1 MTNQKRRASQ
11 PRGNPREQETV
22 RRMLLLAELAGCQL
36 RPAANGQLRGLC
48 PFHYA
53 TRTENVRAL
62 RVNEQRGTFLCSFC
76 NIEGN
81 AAMFAAHYW
90 QVSVSEAAAMLQRG
104 DDEIT
109 VERPTPVAMT
119 PEEMRKPPIH
129 RRQNTYLLTQAAAHY
144 AQMLNRTP
152 SAQNYLHRLGIP
164 NRQWSRLNLGYAR
177 GTGLMEHL
185 RQRAGVTDEELAAS
199 PLFRSDEDGRLSEV
213 HQDVI
218 TVPNL
223 DQAGNTTFIMTM
235 FPYCPDYDRPW
246 KMEMKRMAPISG
258 SRPDLMG
265 SFARREPANT
275 LYVTDDLRVWLII
288 RAMSIPALY
297 MTTIR
302 ERVAES
308 VTQSIARMRSTS
320 VIIAVTRPELAQQ
333 IAERVADDRPEV
345 HSTVLDQE
353 SILSMF
359 PPPRTRSNVF
369 GNIHSRGRQRRNGSR
384 SRPSRSETNQQP
396 ATSGA
401 VETQPPEDP
410 ETAVLAA
417 NIPKPAEKP
426 EPANITQ
433 PSPSPDTSVT
443 DTTVPDDQETDD
455 QEEND
460 RTREQQAEAIRRLTE
475 VRLNQ
480 PEDWAAIKHQLS
492 PDIVELIEQQAA
504 ESASAT

>member
-1 MTNQKRRASQ
+1 
-11 PRGNPREQETV
+11 
-22 RRMLLLAELAGCQL
+22 MLLLAEQAGCQL

-90 QVSVSEAAAMLQRG
+90 QVSVSEAAAMLQR

-119 PEEMRKPPIH
+119 PEEMRKPVIH

-144 AQMLNRTP
+144 AQMLTRTP

-164 NRQWSRLNLGYAR
+164 NRQWGRLNLGYAR

-246 KMEMKRMAPISG
+246 KLEMKRMAPIAG

-265 SFARREPANT
+265 SFARREPADT

-288 RAMSIPALY
+288 RAMGIPAVY

-302 ERVAES
+302 ERISES
-308 VTQSIARMRSTS
+308 VTQSVGRMRSTS
-320 VIIAVTRPELAQQ
+320 VIIAVTRPELALQ
-333 IAERVADDRPEV
+333 IAERLAADRPEV

-359 PPPRTRSNVF
+359 PPPRTRGNVF
-369 GNIHSRGRQRRNGSR
+369 GNINSRGRQRRNGSR
-384 SRPSRSETNQQP
+384 ARPTRSETAQQ
-396 ATSGA
+396 SVSSEV
-401 VETQPPEDP
+401 VETQSAEDP
-410 ETAVLAA
+410 ETADQAA
-417 NIPKPAEKP
+417 NNPEPAEAP
-426 EPANITQ
+426 ELANITQ
-433 PSPSPDTSVT
+433 PSQSPDTQAT
-443 DTTVPDDQETDD
+443 EARVPDAQETDP
-455 QEEND
+455 QEEDD
-460 RTREQQAEAIRRLTE
+460 RTREQQAEAIRRLAE

-480 PEDWAAIKHQLS
+480 PEEWVAIKCQLS
-492 PDIVELIEQQAA
+492 PNIVELIEQQAA
-504 ESASAT
+504 EAASAT